1 MTEPPARGDEVREVV
16 RWQWLR
22 ETAALILAQ
31 TAGMLAVAVAVVG
44 VVYSAFE
51 PLITRCPGCAQA
63 HAQLVLYLLA
73 AAAAVP
79 LLAFTAVALARR
91 PSPAVRRA
99 AWLTV
104 HVLAVAAL
112 IALAAAEYALL
123 TRWLAPSFSLSWLGG
138 ARLPAVITTVVAL
151 AVTAA
156 YFLALRLV
164 EEPRSQAPEERQE
177 DNVGWGE

>member
-1 MTEPPARGDEVREVV
+1 MA

-31 TAGMLAVAVAVVG
+31 TAGMLAVAVAAVG

-51 PLITRCPGCAQA
+51 PLITRCGPRCAEA
-63 HAQLVLYLLA
+63 HTQLMLYLLA

-91 PSPAVRRA
+91 PS
-99 AWLTV
+99 
-104 HVLAVAAL
+104 
-112 IALAAAEYALL
+112 
-123 TRWLAPSFSLSWLGG
+123 
-138 ARLPAVITTVVAL
+138 
-151 AVTAA
+151 TAA
-156 YFLALRLV
+156 RHARC
-164 EEPRSQAPEERQE
+164 RTPEEERRE

>member
-1 MTEPPARGDEVREVV
+1 MA

-31 TAGMLAVAVAVVG
+31 TAGMLAVAVAAVS
-44 VVYSAFE
+44 VVYSALE
-51 PLITRCPGCAQA
+51 PLITRCPRCAEA
-63 HAQLVLYLLA
+63 HAQLVFYLLSA
-73 AAAAVP
+73 AALVP
-79 LLAFTAVALARR
+79 LLALAAVALARR
-91 PSPAVRRA
+91 PSTAVRRA
-99 AWLTV
+99 AWLMV
-104 HVLAVAAL
+104 RVLAVAAL

-138 ARLPAVITTVVAL
+138 ARLPAVITTVAAL

-156 YFLALRLV
+156 YFLALRLA
-164 EEPRSQAPEERQE
+164 EEPRSQAPEEERRE

>member
-1 MTEPPARGDEVREVV
+1 VARAE

-31 TAGMLAVAVAVVG
+31 TAGMLAVVVALVS

-51 PLITRCPGCAQA
+51 PLITRCPSCAEA
-63 HAQLVLYLLA
+63 RTQLVLYLLA
-73 AAAAVP
+73 AAAAV
-79 LLAFTAVALARR
+79 LFLVFTAVALARR

-99 AWLTV
+99 AWLMV
-104 HVLAVAAL
+104 RVLAVAAL

-138 ARLPAVITTVVAL
+138 ARLPAVITTVAAL

-156 YFLALRLV
+156 YFLALRLA
-164 EEPRSQAPEERQE
+164 EEPRSQAPEEERRE

>member
-1 MTEPPARGDEVREVV
+1 MRVA

-22 ETAALILAQ
+22 ETAALILVQA
-31 TAGMLAVAVAVVG
+31 AGMLAVAVALVS
-44 VVYSAFE
+44 VVYSALE
-51 PLITRCPGCAQA
+51 PLITRCPSCAEA
-63 HAQLVLYLLA
+63 RTQLVLYLLA

-79 LLAFTAVALARR
+79 ALAFTAVALARR
-91 PSPAVRRA
+91 SSTAVRRA
-99 AWLTV
+99 AWLMV
-104 HVLAVAAL
+104 RVLAVAAL
-112 IALAAAEYALL
+112 IALAVAEYALL

-138 ARLPAVITTVVAL
+138 APRLPAVITTVVAL

-164 EEPRSQAPEERQE
+164 EEPRCRAPEEERRE